1 MPHRLCNYNF
11 PCAGAGPQN
20 ADCWSFVWESGCP
33 LHRYQLHISMQLPRG
48 DSAPFPRVWW
58 QIQKALLR
66 ALWLKWGPGLREI
79 ELVLCVWLTKC
90 VANSVADCKETNRKS
105 RRRLGDALEG
115 LGIGDP
121 PEWLRAAQL
130 LHGATLHWLL
140 CGPKCIRAADPHS
153 PWSSSYIYTYILYIY
168 MYMHRCTSVYG
179 QVLSMQIFKSVVV
192 VWWRKCEHD
201 IQLPA
206 NKC

>member
-1 MPHRLCNYNF
+1 M
-11 PCAGAGPQN
+11 GAGN
-20 ADCWSFVWESGCP
+20 
-33 LHRYQLHISMQLPRG
+33 
-48 DSAPFPRVWW
+48 
-58 QIQKALLR
+58 
-66 ALWLKWGPGLREI
+66 GPGLREI

-140 CGPKCIRAADPHS
+140 CGPKCIRAAHS

-168 MYMHRCTSVYG
+168 ICICTDVRRCMARSCLCKYLSLSLSFGGENASMTYSCRQTNVRWADTSRNWPLMKV
-179 QVLSMQIFKSVVV
+179 
-192 VWWRKCEHD
+192 
-201 IQLPA
+201 
-206 NKC
+206 